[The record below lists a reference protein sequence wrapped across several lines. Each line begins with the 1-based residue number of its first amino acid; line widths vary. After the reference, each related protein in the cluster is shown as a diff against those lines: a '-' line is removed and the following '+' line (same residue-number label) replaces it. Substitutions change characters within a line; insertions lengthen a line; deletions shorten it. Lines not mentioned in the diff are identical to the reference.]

1 MFFEHCIVV
10 FFDRTKPASSMQK
23 PAAIHITRKPCI
35 KKDSVLKIKAVS
47 ADTSAEAE
55 AATATVDTPAVKQKS
70 V

>member
-1 MFFEHCIVV
+1 MFLDHCIVV
-10 FFDRTKPASSMQK
+10 FFDRTNPASSMQK

>member
-10 FFDRTKPASSMQK
+10 FLDRTKPASSIQN

-35 KKDSVLKIKAVS
+35 KKDSVLNINAVS

-55 AATATVDTPAVKQKS
+55 ALIATVDTPAVKQKS